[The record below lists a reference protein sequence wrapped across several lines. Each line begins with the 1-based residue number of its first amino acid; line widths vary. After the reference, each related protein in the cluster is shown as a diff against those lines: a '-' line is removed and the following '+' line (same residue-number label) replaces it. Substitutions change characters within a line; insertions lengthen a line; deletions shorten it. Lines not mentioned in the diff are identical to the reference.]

1 MNTDLLL
8 QEICKRVQEK
18 LQTIEQETLPSILV
32 LTEDHGSL
40 CHETLENSK
49 LCQYYR
55 MECALLAQYQ
65 CSIENYE
72 AVVVYTMSNEALGK
86 IAHGIFDNGF
96 TRLFGQA
103 LLEGKKIYL
112 SQEGIE
118 LYRYKNTAPQAFYQR
133 LEENL
138 ELLKKSGVIIT
149 AHSQIAEQILNGQ
162 SENCLCEEEAAAEEQ
177 PVCSENRQEEVTET
191 VLDKKIITEKDMIPL
206 GHQHIRQVVIREK
219 AILSDLAKEYAAKHN
234 ILIQRRDISSGK
246 RE

>member
-96 TRLFGQA
+96 TRLFGHA

-177 PVCSENRQEEVTET
+177 PVCLENRQEEVTET

>member
-162 SENCLCEEEAAAEEQ
+162 KEEAVEEEQ

-191 VLDKKIITEKDMIPL
+191 EEATE
-206 GHQHIRQVVIREK
+206 E
-219 AILSDLAKEYAAKHN
+219 
-234 ILIQRRDISSGK
+234 
-246 RE
+246 

>member
-162 SENCLCEEEAAAEEQ
+162 KEEAVEEEQ
-177 PVCSENRQEEVTET
+177 PVCLENRQEEVTET

-219 AILSDLAKEYAAKHN
+219 AILSDLAEEYAAKHN